1 MTVSTK
7 ATTPS
12 TTDSVCGTSGAAGSP
27 GGAAGPQPNPGVRL
41 PYRTARPLAPCD
53 LWLAGN
59 EGRPPEEIE
68 PGIPSEALGRY
79 PSSASLEAAA
89 AERFGLAPA
98 QVLATAGA
106 DDGLLRL
113 CLAFLAAGRELVLPT
128 PTFEMIPRYAA
139 LAGGEVVEVDWEEG
153 TPYPVDAVLRS
164 ITPRTSLIAVVS
176 PNNPTGAVACQEDLR
191 RLSEAAPD
199 ALIIVDQ
206 AYAEF
211 ADEDLTVTA
220 LELPNTVVL
229 RTMSKAYGCAG
240 LRVGFSLGDPA
251 VLELLR
257 AAGNP
262 YPLAASS
269 LSAAARR
276 LADDIS
282 PSVQRVRREREAL
295 LETIRELDLEVAP
308 SQGNFVFVRTPR
320 ASQVRDLM
328 AGLGIAIRAFPGVPG
343 LTDALR
349 ITLPG
354 DSASFTRLDR
364 AMRGVLAP
372 EAVLFDLDGVLA
384 DVSSS
389 YRAAIRE
396 TAASYGVPLSG
407 ADIDRAKAAGDA
419 NDDWRLT
426 WRLVVERGV
435 DCSLEEVTE
444 RFERL
449 YQGTSSAPGLRAAET
464 LLLDRERL
472 ERLAAARPLAVV
484 TGRPRSDARRF
495 LEEQGIADL
504 FRAVI
509 TRDDA
514 PLKPDPEPGRLAMDA
529 LGVRTAWMLGDTRD
543 DIESARAAGAVP
555 VAVLPPGGS
564 DDARRTLKAQLC
576 AAGAGLCLDRTTD
589 LEELLP

>member
-1 MTVSTK
+1 MTSSPTQT
-7 ATTPS
+7 AGFTAQPAGPTT
-12 TTDSVCGTSGAAGSP
+12 GASKPAA
-27 GGAAGPQPNPGVRL
+27 GAAGPQANPGVRV

-59 EGRPPEEIE
+59 EGRPPAPLESV
-68 PGIPSEALGRY
+68 IPSEELGRY

-89 AERFGLAPA
+89 AERFGVEPA

-113 CLAFLAAGRELVLPT
+113 ALAFLAPGRELILPT

-139 LAGGEVVEVDWEEG
+139 LAGGDVVEVNWAEG
-153 TPYPVDAVLRS
+153 NPYPVEAVLRS
-164 ITPRTSLIAVVS
+164 ISPRTSLIAVVS
-176 PNNPTGAVACQEDLR
+176 PNNPTGAVACAEDLR
-191 RLSEAAPD
+191 RLSEAAPN
-199 ALIIVDQ
+199 ALLIVDQ

-211 ADEDLTVTA
+211 ADEDLSAPA
-220 LELPNTVVL
+220 LKLPNAVVL

-240 LRVGFSLGDPA
+240 LRVGFSLGAPA
-251 VLELLR
+251 ILEVLR

-269 LSAAARR
+269 LNAATQR
-276 LADDIS
+276 LTDDIT

-295 LETIRELDLEVAP
+295 LATLGELGLEASP

-354 DSASFTRLDR
+354 DSVDFTRLDR
-364 AMRGVLAP
+364 SMRGALAP
-372 EAVLFDLDGVLA
+372 EAVLFDMDGVLA
-384 DVSSS
+384 DVSRS
-389 YRAAIRE
+389 YRTAIRE
-396 TAASYGVPLSG
+396 TAASYGVTITDTEIE
-407 ADIDRAKAAGDA
+407 AAKAAGDA

-426 WRLVVERGV
+426 WRILVDRGV
-435 DCSLEEVTE
+435 DCTLDGVTD
-444 RFERL
+444 RFEAL
-449 YQGTSSAPGLRAAET
+449 YQGTSKAPGLRREET
-464 LLLDRERL
+464 LLLDRATL

-504 FRAVI
+504 FGAVI

-514 PLKPDPEPGRLAMDA
+514 PLKPDPEPVRRAMDA
-529 LGVRTAWMLGDTRD
+529 LGMRTAWMLGDTRD

-576 AAGAGLCLDRTTD
+576 AAGAGVCLDRTTD